1 MARGDD
7 LKTASRANQAC
18 KQFDVAAPFNIY
30 WLSFFCFFDSFSTI
44 ILLLTFTCY
53 RKPMANPPAS
63 KQEEKK
69 KDYGAWG
76 PIFKDKKNFTEM
88 HLC

>member
-7 LKTASRANQAC
+7 CKTASRANQAC
-18 KQFDVAAPFNIY
+18 KQFDVTAPFK
-30 WLSFFCFFDSFSTI
+30 
-44 ILLLTFTCY
+44 
-53 RKPMANPPAS
+53 KPMANPPAI

-69 KDYGAWG
+69 KDYGSWG